1 MMKNRRIINT
11 NIRLDMTR
19 DADRHAYER
28 LATMDRK
35 KYKSYSKAII
45 VSINDHFDRE
55 QRLRDDP
62 YLETR
67 QKEDEF
73 LQRIEAA
80 VQRGLQAYA
89 PSDPRPSPHP
99 EHGAPPATPTLEAPS
114 VDEDSLAE
122 AMAFIDSL

>member
-1 MMKNRRIINT
+1 MSHIFNT
-11 NIRLDMTR
+11 VLRLNLD
-19 DADRHAYER
+19 HPE
-28 LATMDRK
+28 DRK
-35 KYKSYSKAII
+35 AWEYLQQLDKRKYKSYSKAII
-45 VSINDHFDRE
+45 ASLNDHFDWE

-99 EHGAPPATPTLEAPS
+99 EQGAPPATPTPEAPS

>member
-1 MMKNRRIINT
+1 MSHIFNT
-11 NIRLDMTR
+11 VLRLNLD
-19 DADRHAYER
+19 HPE
-28 LATMDRK
+28 DRK
-35 KYKSYSKAII
+35 AWEYLQQLDKQKYRSYSKAII
-45 VSINDHFDRE
+45 ASINDHFDRE
-55 QRLRDDP
+55 KRLRDDP

-80 VQRGLQAYA
+80 VRRGLQAYT
-89 PSDPRPSPHP
+89 PPNPGTCPQP
-99 EHGAPPATPTLEAPS
+99 EHGAPPASSAPEAPS

>member
-1 MMKNRRIINT
+1 MSHIFNT
-11 NIRLDMTR
+11 VLRLNLD
-19 DADRHAYER
+19 HPE
-28 LATMDRK
+28 DRK
-35 KYKSYSKAII
+35 AWEYLQQLDKRKYRSYSKAII
-45 VSINDHFDRE
+45 ASINDHFDRE
-55 QRLRDDP
+55 KRLKDDP

-89 PSDPRPSPHP
+89 PPNPGTCPQS
-99 EHGAPPATPTLEAPS
+99 EHGAPPASPTQESPS

-122 AMAFIDSL
+122 AIAFIDSL

>member
-1 MMKNRRIINT
+1 MSHIFNT
-11 NIRLDMTR
+11 VLRLNLD
-19 DADRHAYER
+19 HQE
-28 LATMDRK
+28 DRK
-35 KYKSYSKAII
+35 AWEYLQQLDKQKYKSYSKAII
-45 VSINDHFDRE
+45 ASINDHFDRE
-55 QRLRDDP
+55 KRLKNDP

-99 EHGAPPATPTLEAPS
+99 EHGAPPASPTPEALS
-114 VDEDSLAE
+114 VDEKSLAE

>member
-1 MMKNRRIINT
+1 MSHIFNT
-11 NIRLDMTR
+11 VLRLNLD
-19 DADRHAYER
+19 HQE
-28 LATMDRK
+28 DRK
-35 KYKSYSKAII
+35 AWEYLQQLDKQKYKSYSKAII

-73 LQRIEAA
+73 HQRIEAA
-80 VQRGLQAYA
+80 VRRGLQAYA
-89 PSDPRPSPHP
+89 PLNPGTRPQW
-99 EHGAPPATPTLEAPS
+99 EYGAPPATPTLEAPS
-114 VDEDSLAE
+114 VVEDSQAE